1 MDRATIIARLRE
13 AEDALHQLMIGDK
26 PVEVRDQNG
35 EAVKYTPA
43 NAGRLR
49 AYIAELKQQLG
60 QHCSRPLEFWM

>member
-1 MDRATIIARLRE
+1 MDRALIIERLKE
-13 AEDALHQLMIGDK
+13 AENALHQLMIGGQ

-43 NAGRLR
+43 NASRLR

-60 QHCSRPLEFWM
+60 QHCSRPLEIWM